1 MFNIIVLS
9 GRLTDD
15 PELKS
20 TNSGLSVCNFTVAND
35 VGYGD
40 NKKTN
45 FVNVTCWR
53 GKAEFVCK
61 HFKKGNMIGIEG
73 QLQVRKYQDN
83 DGKDR
88 YSTEVVAN
96 NIQFMEKK
104 QEQNQPS
111 DAFNNFVDQ
120 NKDIANFIDD
130 DFVPFPDNSDNPF

>member
-130 DFVPFPDNSDNPF
+130 DFVPFPDDSDNPF